1 MSEKMIE
8 VKYGGAPTGSYRIK
22 VTSEQYG
29 LLGNGKNKFDSVFEF
44 TDFQPRTGSVYGG
57 QLITI
62 TGKHFATN
70 AFDTPVKVG
79 YEYIDRAIQYCDF
92 ISSTDTEIK
101 CRMRLDP
108 SRQVG
113 EYDLIVFSNEEAAC
127 TADECKLTFIGEADL
142 PTVEKKELS
151 WDSAAGVLI
160 LTVTGSGI
168 TDVDTST
175 V

>member
-1 MSEKMIE
+1 
-8 VKYGGAPTGSYRIK
+8 
-22 VTSEQYG
+22 
-29 LLGNGKNKFDSVFEF
+29 
-44 TDFQPRTGSVYGG
+44 
-57 QLITI
+57 
-62 TGKHFATN
+62 
-70 AFDTPVKVG
+70 
-79 YEYIDRAIQYCDF
+79 
-92 ISSTDTEIK
+92 
-101 CRMRLDP
+101 MRLDP

-113 EYDLIVFSNEEAAC
+113 EYDLLVFSNEEAAC

-151 WDSAAGVLI
+151 WDSAAGVLL